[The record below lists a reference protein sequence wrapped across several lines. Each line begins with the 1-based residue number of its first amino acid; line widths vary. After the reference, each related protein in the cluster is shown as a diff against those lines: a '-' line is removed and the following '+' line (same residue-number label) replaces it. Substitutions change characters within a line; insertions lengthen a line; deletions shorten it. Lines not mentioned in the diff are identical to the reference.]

1 MRPKASILILLT
13 FALLM
18 VLGSVALA
26 CPRADYIKLRRLTVE
41 QPWQE
46 TIDPTPEPMLG

>member
-13 FALLM
+13 FSLLM

-26 CPRADYIKLRRLTVE
+26 CPGVDYNQALAFTC
-41 QPWQE
+41 
-46 TIDPTPEPMLG
+46 